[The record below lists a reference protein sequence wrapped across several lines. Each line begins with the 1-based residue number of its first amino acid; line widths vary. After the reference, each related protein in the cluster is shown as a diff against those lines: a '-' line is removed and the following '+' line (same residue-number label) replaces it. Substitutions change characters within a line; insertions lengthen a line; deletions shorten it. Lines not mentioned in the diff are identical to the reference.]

1 MRVKQPLF
9 SLSLSNRTVQ
19 VNTEAARRIASATAV
34 LQDVLQAGS
43 PGAMET
49 AMAKAVTQGR
59 VDEAVL
65 NLLDANIV
73 VTLHLLAL
81 LLPLHP
87 LAPSVANDVAMQKIT
102 LMS

>member
-1 MRVKQPLF
+1 
-9 SLSLSNRTVQ
+9 
-19 VNTEAARRIASATAV
+19 
-34 LQDVLQAGS
+34 
-43 PGAMET
+43 
-49 AMAKAVTQGR
+49 MAKAVTQGR